1 MSFGTNLQ
9 FLRDR
14 ADMTQEALAEALQ
27 VSRQSVSKWESDAS
41 FPEMDKL
48 LVLCRLFHTDLDT
61 LVRGDVKE
69 HFRTDAW
76 GYDRHMNWFS
86 NAVAAAMALI
96 FLSVGG
102 ALGLYS
108 LGAVSGRGLAA
119 VLISGVALAVA
130 ILVVASIRHSTFEQE
145 HPVIQD
151 FYTGAQRERF
161 LAIYPFLI
169 ALPVAAFFIAVVC
182 LLLLDGWAGAVA
194 LLLFIVGAA
203 VTVLVWAAL
212 RRGKYDVAQWN
223 AQHDP
228 SPEAVARRKRTERIC
243 SVIMLAAVAIHLAAG
258 FILMAL
264 RGEHSGWGWQW
275 GWIVYPVAGVLCG
288 LAGNLTE
295 RDGT

>member
-86 NAVAAAMALI
+86 NAVAAAMALL

-108 LGAVSGRGLAA
+108 LGALSRQGLAA

-130 ILVVASIRHSTFEQE
+130 ILVVAGIRHSTFEQA

-161 LAIYPFLI
+161 LAIYPFLF
-169 ALPVAAFFIAVVC
+169 L
-182 LLLLDGWAGAVA
+182 
-194 LLLFIVGAA
+194 
-203 VTVLVWAAL
+203 
-212 RRGKYDVAQWN
+212 K
-223 AQHDP
+223 
-228 SPEAVARRKRTERIC
+228 
-243 SVIMLAAVAIHLAAG
+243 
-258 FILMAL
+258 
-264 RGEHSGWGWQW
+264 
-275 GWIVYPVAGVLCG
+275 
-288 LAGNLTE
+288 E
-295 RDGT
+295 RDGFRAATGKIENYVDQCRKKPAGQTGVCGLWKKVWISGKAAGKAGKRRCGNIGG